1 MAGFYSDVLETIECP
16 NAPQLRFT
24 QEDGGCI
31 DKRGSPEGDRSGKV
45 SVARR
50 RGCEGGPYPGMEK
63 IRGGSNHAYRG
74 RLRKRHR
81 LPIHWRGYF
90 VNSIIT

>member
-16 NAPQLRFT
+16 NASQLRFT

-45 SVARR
+45 SVARSLWLAAAVAKV
-50 RGCEGGPYPGMEK
+50 GHTLGWKGLG
-63 IRGGSNHAYRG
+63 GGSNHAYRG
-74 RLRKRHR
+74 RLSR
-81 LPIHWRGYF
+81 
-90 VNSIIT
+90 